1 MKKIIPIVTIWTLLL
16 SSCATSNDSA
26 TDGSTAKNF
35 TSLESYYSQEL
46 VWKDCKDDKKFQ
58 CAEIYV
64 PIDYKNPGD
73 ASLTLA
79 LKKLSAKQSANKV
92 GSLLINPGGP
102 GGSGTDYVTY
112 AEDAFGKRLMDSF
125 DIVGFDPRGVA
136 QSTPLDCLTDQEVD
150 EFIAFDGTPD
160 NEQELKASLEIS
172 INLANSCESIANN
185 LIAHVGTQEAARDMD
200 IIRELVGDEKLNFL
214 GASYGTYLGGM
225 YAEIFPDKV
234 GRLVLDG
241 AVDPS
246 LSGEEQSFD
255 QAVGLDTALKRF
267 VEDCPQYDDCP
278 LTKRGDGGVQEI
290 REFLDS
296 LDAKPLKT
304 EDPDR
309 LLTQAMGVYA
319 VAGFLYSDEWW
330 SYMRQSLAT
339 AFSGDGTDLLSIN
352 DLFNE
357 RNDDGTYAT
366 NATEAIYAINCFD
379 EPSTSTEEQVREY
392 AKTWIKDAPVFGDY
406 LAWGNLS
413 CTIWPVRDPNPINKF
428 VAETAAP
435 IVVVGTK
442 YDPATPY
449 KWALGLSSQL
459 VTSVLL
465 TYEGDGHTAY
475 MRGSKC
481 IDNEIENYLVD
492 GTVPAKN
499 ITCPAIRKAE

>member
-1 MKKIIPIVTIWTLLL
+1 MKKIIPFVALCALVLTSC
-16 SSCATSNDSA
+16 SSSNNSSVPAASPEKLTNLD
-26 TDGSTAKNF
+26 
-35 TSLESYYSQEL
+35 SYYSQEL
-46 VWKDCKDDKKFQ
+46 IWTDCKDDKKFQ
-58 CAEIYV
+58 CTEIQV
-64 PIDYKNPGD
+64 PIDYQNPGN

-79 LKKLSAKQSANKV
+79 LKKLPAKDSADKV

-125 DIVGFDPRGVA
+125 DIIGFDPRGVA
-136 QSTPLDCLTDQEVD
+136 LSTPLDCLTDKEVD

-160 NEQELKASLEIS
+160 TEQELKESLQLS
-172 INLANSCESIANN
+172 INLAKGCEAVENN

-225 YAEIFPDKV
+225 YAELFPDKV

-267 VEDCPQYDDCP
+267 VEDCPKHDDCP
-278 LTKRGDGGVQEI
+278 LTQKGEAGVKEI
-290 REFLDS
+290 RDFLDS
-296 LDAKPLKT
+296 LDSKPLKT
-304 EDPDR
+304 EDPER
-309 LLTQAMGVYA
+309 ILTQAMGVYA

-339 AFSGDGTDLLSIN
+339 AFDGDGTDLLSIV

-357 RNDDGTYAT
+357 RKDDGTFAT

-379 EPSTSTEEQVREY
+379 EPSDATEEQVREF

-406 LAWGNLS
+406 LAWGNLACS
-413 CTIWPVRDPNPINKF
+413 IWPVKDPNPINKF
-428 VAETAAP
+428 VAQGAAP

-449 KWALGLSSQL
+449 KWAIGLSSQL
-459 VTSVLL
+459 TSSVLL

-475 MRGSKC
+475 MRGSEC
-481 IDNEIENYLVD
+481 IDKEIENYLVD
-492 GTVPAKN
+492 GIVPAKN
-499 ITCPAIRKAE
+499 IVCPAIIKAE

>member
-1 MKKIIPIVTIWTLLL
+1 MKKIIPIIAIWTLLL
-16 SSCATSNDSA
+16 TSCSSSNNSA
-26 TDGSTAKNF
+26 IEETIPQNLTN
-35 TSLESYYSQEL
+35 LESFYSQEL
-46 VWKDCKDDKKFQ
+46 VWDDCKDDKKFE
-58 CAEIYV
+58 CAEIQV
-64 PIDYKNPGD
+64 PIDYQNPGA

-79 LKKLSAKQSANKV
+79 LKKLPAKQSSNKV

-125 DIVGFDPRGVA
+125 DIIGFDPRGVA
-136 QSTPLDCLTDQEVD
+136 LSTPLDCLTDKEVD

-160 NEQELKASLEIS
+160 TDQELKDSLQLS
-172 INLANSCESIANN
+172 INLAKGCEAVENN
-185 LIAHVGTQEAARDMD
+185 LIAHVGTQEAAQDMD

-225 YAEIFPDKV
+225 YAELFPDKV

-267 VEDCPQYDDCP
+267 VEDCPKHDDCP
-278 LTKRGDGGVQEI
+278 LTQTGASGVKEI
-290 REFLDS
+290 RDFLDS
-296 LDAKPLKT
+296 LDSKPLKT
-304 EDPDR
+304 EDPER
-309 LLTQAMGVYA
+309 ILTQAMGVYA

-339 AFSGDGTDLLSIN
+339 AFEGDGTDLLVIV

-357 RNDDGTYAT
+357 RKDDGTFAT

-379 EPSTSTEEQVREY
+379 EPSDATEEQVREF

-406 LAWGNLS
+406 LAWGNLACS
-413 CTIWPVRDPNPINKF
+413 IWPVKDPNPINKF
-428 VAETAAP
+428 VAQGAAP

-449 KWALGLSSQL
+449 KWAIGLSSQL
-459 VTSVLL
+459 SSSVLL

-475 MRGSKC
+475 MRGSEC
-481 IDNEIENYLVD
+481 IDKEIENYLVD
-492 GTVPAKN
+492 GIVPAKN
-499 ITCPAIRKAE
+499 IVCPAIVKAE

>member
-1 MKKIIPIVTIWTLLL
+1 MKKIIPFVALCALVLTSC
-16 SSCATSNDSA
+16 SSSNNSSVPAASPEKLNNLD
-26 TDGSTAKNF
+26 
-35 TSLESYYSQEL
+35 SYYSQEL
-46 VWKDCKDDKKFQ
+46 IWTDCKDDKKFQ
-58 CAEIYV
+58 CAEIQV
-64 PIDYKNPGD
+64 PVDYQNPGN

-79 LKKLSAKQSANKV
+79 LKKLSAKQSSNKV

-125 DIVGFDPRGVA
+125 DIIGFDPRGVA
-136 QSTPLDCLTDQEVD
+136 LSTPLDCLTDKEVD

-160 NEQELKASLEIS
+160 TDQELKESLQLS
-172 INLANSCESIANN
+172 INLAKGCEAVENN

-225 YAEIFPDKV
+225 YAELFPDKV

-246 LSGEEQSFD
+246 LSGEEQAFD

-267 VEDCPQYDDCP
+267 VEDCPKHEDCP
-278 LTKRGDGGVQEI
+278 LTQKGEAGVKEI
-290 REFLDS
+290 RDFLDL
-296 LDAKPLKT
+296 LDSKPLKT
-304 EDPDR
+304 EDPER
-309 LLTQAMGVYA
+309 ILTQAMGVYA

-339 AFSGDGTDLLSIN
+339 AFKGDGTDLLVIV

-357 RNDDGTYAT
+357 RKDDGTFAT

-379 EPSTSTEEQVREY
+379 EPSNATEEQVRGF

-406 LAWGNLS
+406 LAWGNLACS
-413 CTIWPVRDPNPINKF
+413 IWPVKDPNPINKF
-428 VAETAAP
+428 VAQGAAP

-449 KWALGLSSQL
+449 KWAIGLSSQL
-459 VTSVLL
+459 SSSVLL

-475 MRGSKC
+475 MRGSEC
-481 IDNEIENYLVD
+481 IDKEIENYLVD
-492 GTVPAKN
+492 GIVPAKN
-499 ITCPAIRKAE
+499 IVCPAIVKSE

>member
-16 SSCATSNDSA
+16 SSCATSNESA
-26 TDGSTAKNF
+26 TEDSIAKNF

-64 PIDYKNPGD
+64 PIDYQNPGD

-79 LKKLSAKQSANKV
+79 LKKLPAKQSANKV

-160 NEQELKASLEIS
+160 NDEELKASLQIS
-172 INLANSCESIANN
+172 LNLANSCERIANN

-278 LTKRGDGGVQEI
+278 LTKRGDSGVQEI

-339 AFSGDGTDLLSIN
+339 AFKGDGTDLLSIN

-413 CTIWPVRDPNPINKF
+413 CSIWPVKDPNPINKF
-428 VAETAAP
+428 VAQTAAP

-449 KWALGLSSQL
+449 KWAVGLSSQL

-492 GTVPAKN
+492 GIIPAKN

>member
-1 MKKIIPIVTIWTLLL
+1 MKKIIPIVAIWTLLL
-16 SSCATSNDSA
+16 TSCSSSDNSA
-26 TDGSTAKNF
+26 PVETISQNLTTLD
-35 TSLESYYSQEL
+35 SYYSQEL
-46 VWKDCKDDKKFQ
+46 VWSDCKVDKKFE
-58 CAEIYV
+58 CAEIQV
-64 PIDYKNPGD
+64 PVDYQNPGD

-79 LKKLSAKQSANKV
+79 LKKLPAKQTSNKV

-125 DIVGFDPRGVA
+125 DIIGFDPRGVA
-136 QSTPLDCLTDQEVD
+136 LSTPLDCLTDKEVD

-160 NEQELKASLEIS
+160 TDQELKESLQLS
-172 INLANSCESIANN
+172 INLAKGCEAIENN

-225 YAEIFPDKV
+225 YAELFPEKV

-255 QAVGLDTALKRF
+255 QAVGLDTALRRF
-267 VEDCPQYDDCP
+267 VEDCPKHDDCP
-278 LTKRGDGGVQEI
+278 LTQTGSGGIKEI
-290 REFLDS
+290 RDFLDS
-296 LDAKPLKT
+296 LDSKPLKT
-304 EDPDR
+304 EDPER
-309 LLTQAMGVYA
+309 ILTQAMGVYA

-339 AFSGDGTDLLSIN
+339 AFDGDGTDLLSIV

-357 RNDDGTYAT
+357 RKDDGAFAT

-379 EPSTSTEEQVREY
+379 EPSDATEEKVREF

-406 LAWGNLS
+406 LAWGNLA
-413 CTIWPVRDPNPINKF
+413 CTIWPVKDPNPINKF
-428 VAETAAP
+428 EALGAAP

-459 VTSVLL
+459 SSSVLL

-475 MRGSKC
+475 MRGSEC
-481 IDNEIENYLVD
+481 IDKEIENYLVD

-499 ITCPAIRKAE
+499 IICPAIVKAE

>member
-1 MKKIIPIVTIWTLLL
+1 L
-16 SSCATSNDSA
+16 D
-26 TDGSTAKNF
+26 
-35 TSLESYYSQEL
+35 SYYSQEL
-46 VWKDCKDDKKFQ
+46 IWTDCKDDKKFQ
-58 CAEIYV
+58 CAEIQV
-64 PIDYKNPGD
+64 PVDYQNPGN

-79 LKKLSAKQSANKV
+79 LKKLPAKYSADKV

-125 DIVGFDPRGVA
+125 DIIGFDPRGVA
-136 QSTPLDCLTDQEVD
+136 LSTPLDCLTDKEVD

-160 NEQELKASLEIS
+160 TDQELKDSLQLS
-172 INLANSCESIANN
+172 INLAEGCEAVENN

-225 YAEIFPDKV
+225 YAELFPEKV

-255 QAVGLDTALKRF
+255 QAVGLDTALRRF
-267 VEDCPQYDDCP
+267 VEDCPKYDDCP
-278 LTKRGDGGVQEI
+278 LTQTGTGGVKEI
-290 REFLDS
+290 RDFLDS
-296 LDAKPLKT
+296 LDANPLKT
-304 EDPDR
+304 EDPER
-309 LLTQAMGVYA
+309 ILTQAMGVYA
-319 VAGFLYSDEWW
+319 VAAFLYSDDWW

-339 AFSGDGTDLLSIN
+339 AFDGDGTDLLSIV

-357 RNDDGTYAT
+357 RKDDGTFAT

-379 EPSTSTEEQVREY
+379 EPSEATEEQVREF

-406 LAWGNLS
+406 LAWGNLACS
-413 CTIWPVRDPNPINKF
+413 IWPVKDPNPINKF
-428 VAETAAP
+428 VAQGAAP

-449 KWALGLSSQL
+449 KWAIGLSSQL
-459 VTSVLL
+459 SSSVLL

-475 MRGSKC
+475 MRGSEC
-481 IDNEIENYLVD
+481 IDKEIENYLVD
-492 GTVPAKN
+492 GIVPAKN
-499 ITCPAIRKAE
+499 IVCPAIVKSE

>member
-1 MKKIIPIVTIWTLLL
+1 MKKIIPIIAIWTLLL
-16 SSCATSNDSA
+16 TSCSSSNNS
-26 TDGSTAKNF
+26 GSSENVTQNL
-35 TSLESYYSQEL
+35 TNLESFYSQEL

-58 CAEIYV
+58 CAEIQV
-64 PIDYKNPGD
+64 PVDYQNPGE

-79 LKKLSAKQSANKV
+79 LKKLPAKQSSNKV

-125 DIVGFDPRGVA
+125 DIIGFDPRGVA
-136 QSTPLDCLTDQEVD
+136 LSTPLDCLTDQEVD

-160 NEQELKASLEIS
+160 NDEELKASLEIS

-246 LSGEEQSFD
+246 LSSEEQSFD

-413 CTIWPVRDPNPINKF
+413 CTIWPVKDPNPINKF
-428 VAETAAP
+428 VAQSAAP

-449 KWALGLSSQL
+449 KWAIGLSSQL

>member
-1 MKKIIPIVTIWTLLL
+1 M
-16 SSCATSNDSA
+16 
-26 TDGSTAKNF
+26 KNF
-35 TSLESYYSQEL
+35 KGLVICSLLVISGCSLSPNSLVNSPVKDNFSNLDSFYSQEL
-46 VWKDCKDDKKFQ
+46 VWDNCKDDKKFQ
-58 CAEIYV
+58 CAEIQV
-64 PIDYKNPGD
+64 PVDYQNPGD

-79 LKKLSAKQSANKV
+79 LKKLPAKQSSNKV

-125 DIVGFDPRGVA
+125 DIIGFDPRGVA
-136 QSTPLDCLTDQEVD
+136 LSTPLDCLTDKEVD

-160 NEQELKASLEIS
+160 TDQELKDSLQLS
-172 INLANSCESIANN
+172 INLAKGCEAIENN

-225 YAEIFPDKV
+225 YAELFPEKV

-246 LSGEEQSFD
+246 LSGVEQSFD
-255 QAVGLDTALKRF
+255 QAVGLDTALRRF
-267 VEDCPQYDDCP
+267 VEDCPKYDDCP
-278 LTKRGDGGVQEI
+278 LTQTGAGGIKEI
-290 REFLDS
+290 RDFLDS

-304 EDPDR
+304 EDPER
-309 LLTQAMGVYA
+309 VLTQAMGVYA

-339 AFSGDGTDLLSIN
+339 AFKGDGTDLLVIV

-357 RNDDGTYAT
+357 RKDDGTFAT

-379 EPSTSTEEQVREY
+379 EPSNATEEQVRGF

-406 LAWGNLS
+406 LAWGNLACS
-413 CTIWPVRDPNPINKF
+413 IWPVKDPNPINKF
-428 VAETAAP
+428 VAQGAAP

-449 KWALGLSSQL
+449 KWAIGLSFQL
-459 VTSVLL
+459 SSSVLL

-475 MRGSKC
+475 MRGSEC
-481 IDNEIENYLVD
+481 IDKEIENYLVD
-492 GTVPAKN
+492 GIVPAKN
-499 ITCPAIRKAE
+499 IVCPAIVKSE